1 MMGNGLTNT
10 QDERLRSVERLA
22 LGTSAALNDHLVDCA
37 ERSRQTAVAVSE
49 LTVQVRHLDGGL
61 SALNKTLIGI
71 GLRVAGGLMLL
82 VLSLCGLVFYLVT
95 GVKP

>member
-1 MMGNGLTNT
+1 MLSDT

-37 ERSRQTAVAVSE
+37 ERSRVTAIAVSE
-49 LTVQVRHLDGGL
+49 LTVQVRHLDSGMA
-61 SALNKTLIGI
+61 SLNKTLLHI
-71 GLRVAGGLMLL
+71 GLRVAGGLVMLVAAL
-82 VLSLCGLVFYLVT
+82 GGLVFYLIT

>member
-1 MMGNGLTNT
+1 MSNGLTNT

-37 ERSRQTAVAVSE
+37 ERSRETAVKVSE
-49 LTVQVRHLDGGL
+49 LAMQMKHLDSGV
-61 SALNKTLIGI
+61 SALNKTLIHI
-71 GLRVAGGLMLL
+71 GLRVAGGLILL
-82 VLSLCGLVFYLVT
+82 VLSLCGLVFHLVT